1 MDEGN
6 LKFKIDLDGLT
17 LAYKY
22 LMCSTLT
29 IRLCGIAQINLQI
42 NAWSEFN
49 SLLNASLSN
58 NSSSKV
64 DQFCL
69 ISLANAATKNELADW
84 LVANKIVEHLYGPNL
99 HVEVVKRSQEIVN
112 FLAFTNRLNEKHLD
126 CIWSSAQLKH
136 CSKPVMDTLM
146 SLHKHL
152 NVDSIQYL
160 SSLIAKLDLSQHN
173 EQTLLLSALLTKNL
187 WLLILDWEDE
197 QASNNNNNNNNNK
210 INNSITGEKTLN
222 NNNERN
228 QKMKLK
234 KENNLCNNSKTVNAH
249 YTNSTN
255 KRKKTKKTK
264 VSGNIGES
272 TYDPCSNISSSS
284 EKSYNPRSNRSS
296 SSESQYNLKGKKKK
310 SMQLI
315 NVPHLKFL

>member
-1 MDEGN
+1 
-6 LKFKIDLDGLT
+6 
-17 LAYKY
+17 
-22 LMCSTLT
+22 
-29 IRLCGIAQINLQI
+29 
-42 NAWSEFN
+42 
-49 SLLNASLSN
+49 LSN

-84 LVANKIVEHLYGPNL
+84 LVANKIIEHLYGPNL

-197 QASNNNNNNNNNK
+197 QANSNNNNNSNNTVNK

-222 NNNERN
+222 NNNNERN
-228 QKMKLK
+228 LKMKIK
-234 KENNLCNNSKTVNAH
+234 KENNLCNNSKTVNAN
-249 YTNSTN
+249 YNQISNNIN

-264 VSGNIGES
+264 AES

-284 EKSYNPRSNRSS
+284 EKSFDPCSNRSS
-296 SSESQYNLKGKKKK
+296 SSESQQNNLKGKKKK
-310 SMQLI
+310 SMHCTNL
-315 NVPHLKFL
+315 PLTTTYRFETF